1 MTIYEIFSVVFSG
14 VSLLIAIGAFI
25 YSIYQGRKANLKRIK
40 KINYPCDENGLKCDS
55 INKCDRLIITFTNI
69 GNRDI
74 KFVFAGIKIGKNTLI
89 NSRIIKNEILLSRDN
104 TYTFFPYF
112 SNICNFLYLD
122 KDKIQKNY
130 KLTIIFFDSSNK
142 KYKVKFKFKLFD
154 ILEYHEKYNIKEN
167 DD

>member
-14 VSLLIAIGAFI
+14 ISLLIAIGAFA

-40 KINYPCDENGLKCDS
+40 KTNYPCDKNGSKCDK
-55 INKCDRLIITFTNI
+55 INKCDKLIITFTNT
-69 GNRDI
+69 GNRNI

-112 SNICNFLYLD
+112 NSIGNFLYLD